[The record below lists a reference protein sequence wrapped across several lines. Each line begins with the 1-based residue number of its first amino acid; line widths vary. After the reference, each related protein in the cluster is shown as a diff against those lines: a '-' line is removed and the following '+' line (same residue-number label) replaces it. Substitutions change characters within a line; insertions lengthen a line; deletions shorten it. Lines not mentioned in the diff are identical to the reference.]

1 MGRVGEGWN
10 WPVVAEMEIIDYI
23 DVKTKKEYPGCLIR
37 SWTSRL
43 STSSVARAPS
53 RYLMDFLN
61 SLLESEPGY
70 SPVVDLT
77 YRDKES
83 GRRTEEERNMREHSG
98 FRLSLPD
105 NR

>member
-1 MGRVGEGWN
+1 
-10 WPVVAEMEIIDYI
+10 
-23 DVKTKKEYPGCLIR
+23 
-37 SWTSRL
+37 
-43 STSSVARAPS
+43 
-53 RYLMDFLN
+53 MDFLN
-61 SLLESEPGY
+61 SLLESEAGY

-83 GRRTEEERNMREHSG
+83 VRRTEEERNMREHSG